1 MINFIRDQLSD
12 EELLAQLSEECNE
25 LAKAALKMRRVL
37 DGRNPTPVTMPEA
50 WANLQEE
57 ISDVLL
63 CLIVLGIDFNDTE
76 YGAPMEAKLNR
87 WAGRLRQHQNTAWED
102 KTESGLLEE

>member
-1 MINFIRDQLSD
+1 MVEYIRDQLGD

-37 DGRNPTPVTMPEA
+37 DGRNPTPVRMSEA

-57 ISDVLL
+57 VADVML
-63 CLIVLGIDFNDTE
+63 CLRVLGIDYNLDE
-76 YGAPMEAKLNR
+76 YSSQMEAKLDR
-87 WAGRLRQHQNTAWED
+87 WVGRLRAD
-102 KTESGLLEE
+102 RSGANE

>member
-1 MINFIRDQLSD
+1 MINFIQDQLSD

-37 DGRNPTPVTMPEA
+37 DGRNPTPVRMPEA

-63 CLIVLGIDFNDTE
+63 CLRALEIDYNDPE
-76 YGAPMEAKLNR
+76 YGVQMQAKLDR
-87 WAGRLRQHQNTAWED
+87 WVYRLRHPRSDVWED
-102 KTESGLLEE
+102 KTESGLLED

>member
-50 WANLQEE
+50 WENLQEE

-63 CLIVLGIDFNDTE
+63 CLLVLEIDYNDPE
-76 YGAPMEAKLNR
+76 YGVQMQAKLDR
-87 WAGRLRQHQNTAWED
+87 WVGRLRQHQRAHWED
-102 KTESGLLEE
+102 KTESGLLED

>member
-1 MINFIRDQLSD
+1 MMNYIRDQLGD

-37 DGRNPTPVTMPEA
+37 DGRNPTPVRMSEA

-57 ISDVLL
+57 IADVLL
-63 CLIVLGIDFNDTE
+63 CLQALDIDYTEPE
-76 YGAPMEAKLNR
+76 YGAQMAAKLDR
-87 WAGRLRQHQNTAWED
+87 WAGRLRKA
-102 KTESGLLEE
+102 EEGGD

>member
-1 MINFIRDQLSD
+1 MIDFIRDQLPD
-12 EELLAQLSEECNE
+12 EELLAQLAEEASE

-37 DGRNPTPVTMPEA
+37 DGRNPTPVRMSEA

-57 ISDVLL
+57 IADVLL
-63 CLIVLGIDFNDTE
+63 CLQVLDINTDEME
-76 YGAPMEAKLNR
+76 YQVTIGEKLNR
-87 WAGRLRQHQNTAWED
+87 WANRLSED